1 MTLLPQPGHC
11 CLPFPERDK
20 GQQGI
25 QASGRPWVLAQNF
38 RFYLVK
44 LANTQLQPP
53 LAVLEYFFPL
63 QDKKKI
69 FRCTLFT
76 LIRLSLISK
85 GKHKMTD
92 LLLEGGIQ

>member
-44 LANTQLQPP
+44 LANMQLQPP
-53 LAVLEYFFPL
+53 LAVLEYFSPYKI
-63 QDKKKI
+63 KKKSSDVP
-69 FRCTLFT
+69 
-76 LIRLSLISK
+76 SL
-85 GKHKMTD
+85 
-92 LLLEGGIQ
+92 L